1 MLDLVHLQD
10 SIARIQRA
18 KSLSA
23 LHTTFTEEIAALG
36 FDKHTCLS
44 LVDMNN
50 PPPSAIQVFRFP
62 EQWVERYKAKE
73 YYKHDVVLKTVL
85 KNTGPYAW
93 HTLDRSDKRNR
104 KIFAEAKEFG
114 ISDGMTVPITLP
126 GHYPCSINMAGD
138 HVDVDPLNYHIMH
151 LLAEYYFL
159 KIIELA
165 GEGKKLFDPPE
176 LTPRERECL
185 IWMAKGK
192 SDFEIG
198 CILSISSRTVNG
210 YIENIRKKFD
220 VSTRTQAVAL
230 AVSGGIIVP

>member
-1 MLDLVHLQD
+1 MLDLVNLQD
-10 SIARIQRA
+10 SITRIQQA
-18 KSLSA
+18 ETLPA
-23 LHTTFTEEIAALG
+23 LHQIFAREIAPLG

-50 PPPSAIQVFRFP
+50 PPPSALQIFRFP
-62 EQWVERYKAKE
+62 KQWVERYKKQE
-73 YYKHDVVLKTVL
+73 YYKDDVVLKTVL
-85 KNTGPYAW
+85 KNTGPYVW

-104 KIFAEAKEFG
+104 QIFAEAKEFG
-114 ISDGMTVPITLP
+114 IIDGMTVPITLP
-126 GHYPCSINMAGD
+126 GHYPCSINMAGEHMD
-138 HVDVDPLNYHIMH
+138 MDPLSYHVLH
-151 LLAEYYFL
+151 LLAEYYLL
-159 KIIELA
+159 KIIELT
-165 GEGKKLFDPPE
+165 GEDKKLFDPPE
-176 LTPRERECL
+176 LTPREHECL